1 MDGIGRQRRTVEVAG
16 RRLAV
21 EELRPAETA
30 AGPALVLLH
39 EGLGSIAMWRDIP
52 ARLATKLRLRTVVYD
67 RWGYGG
73 SDRLEGT
80 RGKGYLHDEAEVF
93 LPGLLDALGIG
104 ETALVGHSDGGTIAL
119 LFAAAFP
126 ERVRA
131 QAVIAAHVFVEDAAL
146 AGIREAVAAYREG
159 GLARRLARHHGDKT
173 DSVFRAWADTWLAPW
188 FRDWNIEDRL
198 PRIKAPTLVVQGAA
212 DPYGGEAQLEAI
224 MRGLGGPKE
233 ALLLPGM
240 GHVPHLEAPEQVG
253 AAVAGFL
260 ARHLGTP

>member
-1 MDGIGRQRRTVEVAG
+1 MGKVGRERRTVEVAG

-21 EELRPAETA
+21 EELRPAEVT

-52 ARLATKLRLRTVVYD
+52 DRLAAKLGLRTVVYD

-73 SDRLEGT
+73 SDPLEGT
-80 RGKGYLHDEAEVF
+80 RGKGYLHEEAELF

-104 ETALVGHSDGGTIAL
+104 EAALVGHSDGGTIAL

-131 QAVIAAHVFVEDAAL
+131 QAVIAAHVFVEEAAL
-146 AGIREAVAAYREG
+146 AGIRDAVAAYREG

-173 DSVFRAWADTWLAPW
+173 DAVFRAWADTWLAPW

-198 PRIKAPTLVVQGAA
+198 PRIKAPTLVVQGAS

-240 GHVPHLEAPEQVG
+240 GHSPHLEAPERVVE
-253 AAVAGFL
+253 AVAGFL
-260 ARHLGTP
+260 ARHVGTG